1 MPVVINQM
9 QAQVS
14 EQSSDRSAPPS
25 PVVPKPLERDAV
37 HRLLR
42 LTAERRSRLAAD

>member
-14 EQSSDRSAPPS
+14 DQSPDRSAPPS
-25 PVVPKPLERDAV
+25 TVVPKPLEREAV
-37 HRLLR
+37 LRLLR
-42 LTAERRSRLAAD
+42 LAAERRSRLAAD